1 MADDY
6 AVKLNPKPYRNVLNG
21 HNQSF
26 GNDAATSILL
36 NTQERDKVEEFIV
49 ESPKKVV
56 IADDSD
62 LDLGADPAAQQML
75 NDIIDSNYKSASLD
89 QLADLIERNKAAIR
103 KLLKQYF
110 ALI

>member
-1 MADDY
+1 M
-6 AVKLNPKPYRNVLNG
+6 
-21 HNQSF
+21 
-26 GNDAATSILL
+26 
-36 NTQERDKVEEFIV
+36 EEFIV

-75 NDIIDSNYKSASLD
+75 NDIIDSNYKSVSLD